1 MPELPEVETI
11 RRYLQAVLVGQA
23 PTGVRHLD
31 PRLIRIGDASAAEI
45 AEAMRGVPIAE
56 VGRRGK
62 YLWLRFPRQGFL
74 VLHLG
79 MSGRLLWEERHRPWV
94 KHTHL
99 VVGFPQDQE
108 LRLVDPRRFGRVGWL
123 PALLA
128 LEDKLGV
135 EPLGPRFTAE
145 YLARHCHSRRAPIKA
160 VLLDQSVVAGLGNIY
175 ADEALFAS
183 AIHPARAAC
192 ALADG
197 EVARLRQAI
206 RRVLR
211 RALKYRGTSF
221 SDYVDA
227 LGHPGE
233 NQHYLAVYGRR
244 GHPCPRCGAPVAVVQ
259 VAGRSSH
266 FCPACQPIGDGGAEG
281 ALALY
286 PNAEERDHATV

>member
-11 RRYLQAVLVGQA
+11 RRYLEAVLVGQA

-31 PRLIRIGDASAAEI
+31 RRLIRIGEASEAQI
-45 AEAMRGVPIAE
+45 AHALRGEPIAA

-62 YLWLRFPRQGFL
+62 YLWLRFARQGFL

-99 VVGFPQDQE
+99 VIGFPEDQE

-123 PALLA
+123 TTLFD

-135 EPLGPRFTAE
+135 EPLGPRFTAAH
-145 YLARHCHSRRAPIKA
+145 LARHCQTRRAPIKA

-183 AIHPARAAC
+183 SIHPARAAC
-192 ALADG
+192 TLSDE
-197 EVARLRQAI
+197 EVERLRHAI

-244 GHPCPRCGAPVAVVQ
+244 GNPCPRCGAPVAVMQ

-266 FCPACQPIGDGGAEG
+266 FCPTCQPIFEGGDRGAQP
-281 ALALY
+281 AY
-286 PNAEERDHATV
+286 PNAKERDHATV